1 MEFLRLFLRHHF
13 AGIPVAGL
21 QNVGGV
27 PRLVG
32 WTSRR
37 RKARGND
44 KRRWNKR
51 NKRRIMVGREGGG
64 EWRGGCGERRIV
76 KGRVS
81 DCFRRINHGQGYLGY
96 HYKLMTIYVFLPL
109 FYSEYVKIIDGSG
122 TTVLIR
128 NGYSST
134 PQKPFAEVS
143 FGNSENITVQIYLYS
158 SYSTA
163 TLQFGI
169 LQQGLLSG

>member
-1 MEFLRLFLRHHF
+1 MGRGVRRAKISEGTGKWLLQENKPRPRIFRL
-13 AGIPVAGL
+13 
-21 QNVGGV
+21 
-27 PRLVG
+27 
-32 WTSRR
+32 
-37 RKARGND
+37 
-44 KRRWNKR
+44 
-51 NKRRIMVGREGGG
+51 
-64 EWRGGCGERRIV
+64 
-76 KGRVS
+76 
-81 DCFRRINHGQGYLGY
+81 
-96 HYKLMTIYVFLPL
+96 HYKLMKIYVFLPL

-143 FGNSENITVQIYLYS
+143 FGNSENIIVQIYLYS

>member
-13 AGIPVAGL
+13 AGIPVAAL
-21 QNVGGV
+21 QNVSCF
-27 PRLVG
+27 PALVG
-32 WTSRR
+32 WTYKW
-37 RKARGND
+37 RKARGNG
-44 KRRWNKR
+44 KRRWYKR
-51 NKRRIMVGREGGG
+51 NKRRIKIGREGV
-64 EWRGGCGERRIV
+64 GCGERRLV

-81 DCFRRINHGQGYLGY
+81 GCFRRINHGQGYLGY
-96 HYKLMTIYVFLPL
+96 HYKLMKIFVFLPL

-158 SYSTA
+158 RYSTA